1 MSEDAEMKIFD
12 KAIRIAIEKKIQERA
27 RAIAEEMIHEYAQR
41 LRKEYAEIACS
52 SSLTLQKFVSVF
64 SDGRELRITIQN
76 DLIKEL
82 DK

>member
-1 MSEDAEMKIFD
+1 VSEDAEMKIFD